1 VIPKIK
7 AAGGLIR
14 PAGFRSLATRFFV
27 FTAALLFWVVLT
39 MLGFDLRHDSVN
51 WTKWA
56 VVSVV
61 VVLVAAILSK
71 FTTKIL
77 ARPLILLE
85 EGIQSVSEGRL
96 ESIQVSRT
104 GDEIELLG
112 QSFNRMIERLLETQN
127 EVRQHQE
134 LLEDRIRQRT
144 EQLERAMQ
152 RAQAASQAKSEFL
165 ANMSHE
171 LRTPMNGV
179 LGMID
184 IVLDSPLTA
193 DQREQLETA
202 QRCAN
207 SLLALLNDVLD
218 LSKIEAG
225 KMVLER
231 IAFDIRVLVEDVIR
245 AQRPKA
251 SKKGI
256 TISAEVSADVPR
268 KITADPLR
276 VRQVVSNL
284 LSNAVKFTER
294 GSVKVKVSRVLVNG
308 AHQLAIDVID
318 TGVGIPAEK
327 LSLIFEKFTQ
337 ADGSISRKYGGT
349 GLGLAITKKLMD
361 MHEGHITVES
371 EPGRGSTFRLCF
383 PSDVFIV
390 QTGIEMDAPDPLETR
405 SDSPE
410 PQTGR
415 SILVVEDNH
424 VNQKVVTAILR
435 KKGFHVDVANH
446 GREALEYL
454 DLLAYGLVLMDV
466 QMPILDGLETTRVI
480 RRDSRFATLPIVAM
494 TAHAMSGDRERCLA
508 SGMNGYIAKPVN
520 PTTLVR
526 TVEEFLNRPK
536 EQNLVTD
543 RDGWSA
549 LSFVD
554 ADPQLLAEM
563 QRLFLQMAPDRVE
576 KLHSCMRRND
586 LLALEYEASR
596 LRTSAEQIGAVKV
609 AEAAHIIERTA
620 QMGDSDGARRGLVS
634 LEQEIET
641 ACNLSRAVA

>member
-1 VIPKIK
+1 MIPKIK

-27 FTAALLFWVVLT
+27 FTAGLLFWVVLT

-61 VVLVAAILSK
+61 VVLVAGILSK

-85 EGIQSVSEGRL
+85 EGIHSVAEGRL
-96 ESIQVSRT
+96 ESIRVSPT

-231 IAFDIRVLVEDVIR
+231 ISFDLRVLIEDVIR

-256 TISAEVSADVPR
+256 TLSVEVASDVPR

-276 VRQVVSNL
+276 VRQVISNL

-294 GSVKVKVSRVLVNG
+294 GSVRIRVSRAKADSGQQLV
-308 AHQLAIDVID
+308 IDVVD
-318 TGVGIPAEK
+318 TGVGIPADK
-327 LSLIFEKFTQ
+327 LTLIFEKFTQ

-361 MHEGHITVES
+361 MHEGDITVQS
-371 EPGRGSTFRLCF
+371 EIGRGSTFSLHF
-383 PSDVFIV
+383 PGDVFAV
-390 QTGIEMDAPDPLETR
+390 QSGMDMEAPDELEEKAEE
-405 SDSPE
+405 PE
-410 PQTGR
+410 PQSGR

-446 GREALEYL
+446 GREALECL

-466 QMPILDGLETTRVI
+466 QMPILDGLETTRII
-480 RRDSRFATLPIVAM
+480 RRDSRFTSLPIVAM

-520 PTTLVR
+520 PTSLVR

-536 EQNLVTD
+536 EQNAVTD

-576 KLHSCMRRND
+576 KLHSCTRRND
-586 LLALEYEASR
+586 LLGLEYETSR
-596 LRTSAEQIGAVKV
+596 LRTSAEQIGALKI
-609 AEAAHIIERTA
+609 AEAASTIERAA
-620 QMGDSDGARRGLVS
+620 QMGDSDGARRGLVT
-634 LEQEIET
+634 LEQEIDS
-641 ACNLSRAVA
+641 AAQLARAVA

>member
-1 VIPKIK
+1 
-7 AAGGLIR
+7 
-14 PAGFRSLATRFFV
+14 
-27 FTAALLFWVVLT
+27 

-61 VVLVAAILSK
+61 VLVVAGILSK
-71 FTTKIL
+71 FTTRIL
-77 ARPLILLE
+77 ARPLTILE
-85 EGIQSVSEGRL
+85 EGIHSVADGRP
-96 ESIQVSRT
+96 ETIQVSRT
-104 GDEIELLG
+104 GDEIEFLG

-134 LLEDRIRQRT
+134 LLEERIRQRT

-179 LGMID
+179 LGMMD
-184 IVLDSPLTA
+184 IVLDSALTA
-193 DQREQLETA
+193 EQREQLETA

-231 IAFDIRVLVEDVIR
+231 IPFDLKVLIEDVVR

-256 TISAEVSADVPR
+256 TIGVDVSPELSR
-268 KITADPLR
+268 RITADPLR
-276 VRQVVSNL
+276 IRQVISNL

-294 GSVKVKVSRVLVNG
+294 GSVKVRAARMTIEGTQQLV
-308 AHQLAIDVID
+308 IEVID
-318 TGVGIPAEK
+318 TGVGIPKDKQA
-327 LSLIFEKFTQ
+327 LIFEKFTQ

-349 GLGLAITKKLMD
+349 GLGLAITKKLVD
-361 MHEGHITVES
+361 MHDGHISVES
-371 EPGRGSTFRLCF
+371 EVGRGSTFRLRF
-383 PSDVFIV
+383 PSGIFLV
-390 QTGIEMDAPDPLETR
+390 QSGAEIEPLAAFEAR
-405 SDSPE
+405 VEKPNSQS
-410 PQTGR
+410 GR

-424 VNQKVVTAILR
+424 VNQRVVTAILR
-435 KKGFHVDVANH
+435 KKGFHVDIANH
-446 GREALEYL
+446 GREALDYL
-454 DLLAYGLVLMDV
+454 DLLSYGLILMDV
-466 QMPILDGLETTRVI
+466 QMPILDGLETTRII

-526 TVEEFLNRPK
+526 TVEEFLSRPK
-536 EQNLVTD
+536 EENIVSD
-543 RDGWSA
+543 RDGWSSV
-549 LSFVD
+549 SFVD

-563 QRLFLQMAPDRVE
+563 QRLFLQMAPERLE
-576 KLHSCMRRND
+576 ALHSCMHRND
-586 LLALEYEASR
+586 YLAMEYEATR
-596 LRTSAEQIGAVKV
+596 LRSSAEQIGAMKI
-609 AEAAHIIERTA
+609 AEAANAIERAA
-620 QMGDSDGARRGLVS
+620 QMGDSDGARRSLVS
-634 LEQEIET
+634 LEQEIDS
-641 ACNLSRAVA
+641 AGQLARAVA